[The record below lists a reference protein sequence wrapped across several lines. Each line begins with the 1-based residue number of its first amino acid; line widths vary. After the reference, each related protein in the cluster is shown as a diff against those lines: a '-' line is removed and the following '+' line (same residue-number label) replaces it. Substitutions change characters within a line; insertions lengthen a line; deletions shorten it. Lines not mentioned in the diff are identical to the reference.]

1 VRRTALIAGLIGV
14 LCSPA
19 SGAEAIAKVAE
30 VGLVFELTGDW
41 SKQKKDDP
49 ELAVYRARDVP
60 EQLTLHVFKSKK
72 RMDSKARR
80 ETIEALVEHHQAAER
95 RDMGGKVSFQ
105 PVRGSDRNGLTMASY
120 CGADRTTG
128 RPFATMIL
136 ASESSAWTLFY
147 ETLEAPAPSF
157 CSRGERLFGTVRLA
171 K

>member
-1 VRRTALIAGLIGV
+1 LIAGLICV
-14 LCSPA
+14 LSCPA
-19 SGAEAIAKVAE
+19 SGAETIAKVAE
-30 VGLVFELTGDW
+30 VGLVFELSGDW
-41 SKQKKDDP
+41 LKQKKDDP
-49 ELAVYRARDVP
+49 ELAVYQARDAP
-60 EQLTLHVFKSKK
+60 EQVTLRIFKSKK

-80 ETIEALVEHHQAAER
+80 ATVEALVEHHQAAER
-95 RDMGGKVSFQ
+95 RDMHGKVSFQ
-105 PVRGSDRNGLTMASY
+105 PVRGIDRNGLTTASY

-136 ASESSAWTLFY
+136 ASEDSAWTLFY